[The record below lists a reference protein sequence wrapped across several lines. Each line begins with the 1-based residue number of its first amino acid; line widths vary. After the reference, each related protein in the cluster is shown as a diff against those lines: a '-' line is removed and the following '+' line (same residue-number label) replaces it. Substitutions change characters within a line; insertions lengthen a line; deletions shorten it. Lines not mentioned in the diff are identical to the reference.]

1 MGVLSITNQFGGL
14 NHMVE
19 VRNESGIT
27 QVAENVDRVA
37 ALEFSFVDDLLALDI
52 KPAAIADDGNK
63 ENLFEAVRTQIGE
76 YVSLGDRNNPD
87 LDALRE
93 AEPQLIIA
101 DGERHHKIYRDLEKI
116 APKFYLKALMAI
128 INKT

>member
-1 MGVLSITNQFGGL
+1 
-14 NHMVE
+14 MVE

-93 AEPQLIIA
+93 ALTT
-101 DGERHHKIYRDLEKI
+101 
-116 APKFYLKALMAI
+116 
-128 INKT
+128 INYC